1 MGRKSQKPT
10 DPVKKAKSDCLRL
23 LAVKPRTRAD
33 LAKALARK
41 GHEPD
46 VAEQVLV
53 RLEKARLIDD
63 AEYADMLVRSRH
75 TYQGL
80 GRRALKSE
88 LVRKGV
94 AATVADE
101 AVGTIDA
108 EQEEARARELV
119 GKRVRSMA
127 SVDDTTATRRLV
139 GMLARKGYPEGLAYR
154 VVREA
159 LADAERDT
167 SLLDQAAE
175 G

>member
-1 MGRKSQKPT
+1 MSRTEQHAP
-10 DPVKKAKSDCLRL
+10 DPFKKAKSDCLKL

-46 VAEQVLV
+46 VAEQVLD

-75 TYQGL
+75 SYQGL

-88 LVRKGV
+88 LIRKGV

-101 AVGTIDA
+101 AVGAIDA
-108 EQEEARARELV
+108 EQEETRARQLV
-119 GKRVRSMA
+119 TKRVAAMSG
-127 SVDDTTATRRLV
+127 VDDKTATRRLV
-139 GMLARKGYPEGLAYR
+139 GVLARKGYPEGLAYR

-159 LADAERDT
+159 LADADRDT
-167 SLLDQAAE
+167 SLLDRAA
-175 G
+175 GG